1 MDKQSFK
8 NSLVFLESSSE
19 GFIKNLSKSR
29 KMKEE
34 TIKKAYDRLKE
45 FMEFSPNFESFEGL
59 FNDNVKDDKK
69 AIKVLLEVVF
79 YLLKSEGDRYNELL
93 SLADKQTRD
102 NLKNWLNDSLK
113 KARDD
118 KKTKRL

>member
-93 SLADKQTRD
+93 SLADKQTKD

-113 KARDD
+113 RARDD

>member
-1 MDKQSFK
+1 
-8 NSLVFLESSSE
+8 
-19 GFIKNLSKSR
+19 
-29 KMKEE
+29 MKEE

-93 SLADKQTRD
+93 SLADKQTKD

-113 KARDD
+113 RARDD